1 MTKRRVMIVDDD
13 QAMCEMLEAAL
24 KRKKFQVSWF
34 LKAEEA
40 LARLR
45 EDEFDTALADIN
57 MPGMSGIEFCERA
70 AANRP
75 DVPVIIMTAFGS
87 LETAIAAMRAGAY
100 DFITK
105 PVELELLILALER
118 ALEHSALR
126 EQVRLL
132 SQDGANKFSGIIG
145 KAAVMEKFFEQLRR
159 IAATETSVL
168 IAGESGV
175 GKELAAR
182 ALHNEGRRQAA
193 AFVPINCAALPENLL
208 ESELFG
214 HKQGAFTDAKNDRSG
229 LFMEANG
236 GTLFLDEV
244 GEIPLSL
251 QPKLLRA
258 LEERR
263 VRPVGG
269 DRERPFDVRIIAAT
283 NRDLETAVEEGIFRE
298 DLFYRLNVIQLEI
311 PPLRARGTDILLL
324 ARHFIQKFTASMG
337 RDKLRLSEK
346 AAQKLLS
353 YSWPGNVRELRNAV
367 ERAVAMCR
375 FDQLMVEDFPEKI
388 WSYESRHVLV
398 GAADPT
404 ELVSLPEV
412 ERRYILH
419 VLKTVAGNR
428 SQAARILRL
437 DRKTLYRKLQS
448 YDEEA

>member
-1 MTKRRVMIVDDD
+1 MTKRRIMIVDDD

-34 LKAEEA
+34 LKAEDA

-105 PVELELLILALER
+105 PVELELLVLALER

-168 IAGESGV
+168 IVGESGV

-182 ALHNEGRRQAA
+182 ALHNEGRRHGA

-236 GTLFLDEV
+236 GSLFLDEV

-324 ARHFIQKFTASMG
+324 ARHFVQRFTARMG

-448 YDEEA
+448 YEE

>member
-45 EDEFDTALADIN
+45 EDKFDTALADIN

-145 KAAVMEKFFEQLRR
+145 KAVVMEKFFEQLRR
-159 IAATETSVL
+159 VAATETSVL
-168 IAGESGV
+168 IVGESGV

-214 HKQGAFTDAKNDRSG
+214 HKQGAFTDAKNDRRG

-269 DRERPFDVRIIAAT
+269 DREHPFDVRIIAAT
-283 NRDLETAVEEGIFRE
+283 NRDLETAVEEGVFRE

-324 ARHFIQKFTASMG
+324 ARYFIQKFAATMG

-375 FDQLMVEDFPEKI
+375 FDQLMVEDFPKKI
-388 WSYESRHVLV
+388 WSYESQHVLV

-448 YDEEA
+448 YEKV

>member
-1 MTKRRVMIVDDD
+1 MIVDDD

-40 LARLR
+40 LASLR
-45 EDEFDTALADIN
+45 EDKFDTALADIN

-75 DVPVIIMTAFGS
+75 DVPIIIMTAFGS

-105 PVELELLILALER
+105 PVELELLVLALER

-132 SQDGANKFSGIIG
+132 SQDGANQFSGIIG
-145 KAAVMEKFFEQLRR
+145 KAGVMEKFFEQLRR

-168 IAGESGV
+168 IVGESGV

-214 HKQGAFTDAKNDRSG
+214 HKQGAFTDAKNDRLG

-283 NRDLETAVEEGIFRE
+283 NRDLETAVEEGTFRE

-311 PPLRARGTDILLL
+311 PPLRVRGMDILLL
-324 ARHFIQKFTASMG
+324 ARYFVQKFTARMG

-375 FDQLMVEDFPEKI
+375 FDQLMVEDFPKKI
-388 WSYESRHVLV
+388 WSYESQHVLV

-404 ELVSLPEV
+404 ELVSLTEV

-448 YDEEA
+448 YEDR